1 MGAARGD
8 DQALPAADTLIKLIA
23 VCDEM
28 LADPI
33 WLADHPDEWGGQ
45 LRDLRAR
52 LRVKLEKHAERHARD
67 RPGARD

>member
-1 MGAARGD
+1 VGAARGD

-33 WLADHPDEWGGQ
+33 WLSDHPDEWAGQ

-52 LRVKLEKHAERHARD
+52 LHVKLEKHAERYAPD